1 MAEGGWSRTPK
12 VLADSS
18 VFKTGAVANR
28 LAPPWSLIEDS
39 NPGPALYESAAL
51 PSELMRPGTDGESRP
66 RNLRVKSPVLCLL
79 SYISTEIWRR

>member
-28 LAPPWSLIEDS
+28 LAPPWSLVKDLHPRPVVYETT
-39 NPGPALYESAAL
+39 ALL
-51 PSELMRPGTDGESRP
+51 PELTRPGTDGESRP

-79 SYISTEIWRR
+79 SYISMEIWRR